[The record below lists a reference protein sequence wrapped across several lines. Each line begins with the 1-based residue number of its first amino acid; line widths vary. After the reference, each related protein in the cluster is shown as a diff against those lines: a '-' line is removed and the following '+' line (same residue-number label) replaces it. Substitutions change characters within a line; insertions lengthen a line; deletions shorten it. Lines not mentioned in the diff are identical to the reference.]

1 MLKTKNPRKVEDA
14 MERKARLKKLAM
26 AGDVAKKKLGIAE
39 KSKRK
44 TKGSM

>member
-1 MLKTKNPRKVEDA
+1 MLKTKKPRKVEDA
-14 MERKARLKKLAM
+14 MQRKARLEKLAK

-44 TKGSM
+44 TKGIM